1 MASVIENKSQEY
13 RSPHRKLIS
22 FFRKSR
28 DNWKRKC
35 QDSKERCRYYANQSR
50 AAERSRDHWRAQ
62 AKAAKRRVQAL
73 ERELAQQKTQ

>member
-1 MASVIENKSQEY
+1 MASVTENKSQEY
-13 RSPHRKLIS
+13 RSPRRKLVS

-35 QDSKERCRYYANQSR
+35 QEAKQRCRYYANQSR
-50 AAERSRDHWRAQ
+50 AAERSRDHWRDQ

-73 ERELAQQKTQ
+73 EHQLAEQKTQ